1 MIIYFSITGAMG
13 SRSHT
18 DLILNGYEESQDD
31 PLTNQAPATAKSS
44 QGRTKN
50 FSSEE
55 DILLVSAWLNVGM
68 DAISGVDQSQGTYW
82 RRIHEYFHANKS
94 FESTR
99 TEVSLIN
106 RWSTIQHDVNLF
118 CGCLSR
124 IELRNQS
131 GSRVDD
137 KVNTL
142 LQRYDHLKIVRIRFL
157 PGVYI
162 SSFVYF

>member
-13 SRSHT
+13 SRSHI
-18 DLILNGYEESQDD
+18 DIILNGYEESQDD

-94 FESTR
+94 FEST
-99 TEVSLIN
+99 S
-106 RWSTIQHDVNLF
+106 SIQHDVNLF

-124 IELRNQS
+124 IEDRKEPEWFQS
-131 GSRVDD
+131 
-137 KVNTL
+137 
-142 LQRYDHLKIVRIRFL
+142 
-157 PGVYI
+157 
-162 SSFVYF
+162 

>member
-50 FSSEE
+50 FSSKE
-55 DILLVSAWLNVGM
+55 DILLVLAWLNVGM

-94 FESTR
+94 FESTHI
-99 TEVSLIN
+99 EVSLMN
-106 RWSTIQHDVNLF
+106 SWSTIQHDVNLF
-118 CGCLSR
+118 CGYVSR
-124 IELRNQS
+124 IKDRNQS

-137 KVNTL
+137 NVYTL
-142 LQRYDHLKIVRIRFL
+142 SQSYYHLSQFS
-157 PGVYI
+157 I
-162 SSFVYF
+162 SC